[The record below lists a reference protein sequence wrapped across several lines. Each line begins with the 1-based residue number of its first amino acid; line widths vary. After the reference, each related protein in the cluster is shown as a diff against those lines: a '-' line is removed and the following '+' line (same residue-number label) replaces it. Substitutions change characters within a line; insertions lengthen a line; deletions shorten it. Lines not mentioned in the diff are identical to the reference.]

1 MLISCSSI
9 ALLRPEDSQQQR
21 KRRRPSQVVAV
32 HEYHVSFAKII
43 HSLFV
48 NNFIEYQ
55 VCYIYGSSN
64 LDT

>member
-1 MLISCSSI
+1 MSMLISCSSI

-48 NNFIEYQ
+48 NLSLIH
-55 VCYIYGSSN
+55 I
-64 LDT
+64 